1 MNGEVLVFP
10 LDTPNQKIV
19 DLKQYLASE
28 KSLKMLQDEINTS
41 AEQGYGPG
49 YVREL
54 QQRATECRSIMN
66 KISEKY
72 RSE

>member
-19 DLKQYLASE
+19 DLKQYLAAQQ
-28 KSLKMLQDEINTS
+28 SLKMLQLEIDTA
-41 AEQGYGPG
+41 AEQGYGLG

-54 QQRATECRSIMN
+54 QKRATECQAIIN
-66 KISEKY
+66 KTQEKY
-72 RSE
+72 GSE